1 MKNLTVLLLY
11 SPTGEVRGKMRRY
24 FYEVRANIFVGVI
37 SSSVRDTIWDKIK
50 TENIQASMIFSTNN
64 EQGFQYKTTKT
75 EDTYQFED
83 FNGIILPTSSDT
95 SLKLWELYAKPDCLL
110 IDHLLDVGCIA
121 EVLMQSGRAHSMVQ
135 AISENTGLTTDMLIN
150 SISWLCAVHDIGKAH
165 PDFISK
171 MYSNSTD
178 LTDLFNSL
186 LDRKL
191 ATEKYNQAFRHERF
205 SRTIVQNFF
214 NAKGYPEE
222 AVCFSGLLA
231 YHHQGKTV
239 NDFSDSIHLDNPEFT
254 NIHQQIFTIINKEWI
269 FDKSLCQHYSNAVLY
284 SILSIMVT
292 ADWIASGSQW
302 RTLLHKIGDR
312 RGCAQEFIKLN
323 QLSYIPMSA
332 RFSNIHWKDIFDFAP
347 NNLQQS
353 ILTITDTKQ
362 DLMIVEYPCGGG
374 KTEAAL
380 AAALK
385 IGGSKSGIYI
395 ATPTMSTAKGM
406 ASRMNQLA
414 KKAKLD
420 LNIPEFDSSA
430 LWSEDDMLKIP
441 PELWVSRSRHKMLYP
456 FAVGTVDQILKT
468 ILYARYSCIG
478 LMGLSDKVLIIDEVH
493 AYDSYMLTELKTLLR
508 WANFLK
514 IPIILLSAT
523 LPTITKN
530 ELLQAYGCTE
540 AELPT
545 STEYPL
551 ITTFNKDI
559 CQSFPVACE
568 GKTFKLNI
576 IKSDNPIETWNDL
589 LSKQYPGCTAYI
601 ESTVD
606 KTWQLFDIANQYDKN
621 AIMFNGRDTLA
632 HKEKKTDMLLKAL
645 GKSRDMRPEHLTLTA
660 TSIIEQSLDIDLDRM
675 ITNIAPIDLLIQRF
689 GRVWRHSDV
698 GTVREKEPI
707 DTPITIII
715 PSKLPTFIYDSQIL
729 KNTISILD
737 ELTEINTVSDA
748 RRLIDA
754 VYNSKELINNFAQ
767 NVRAGQAVIS
777 DPLNDEMLD
786 TRNSCYEKFY
796 SLMTATRD
804 TTYPT
809 VQIGFIDES
818 QVLADDIK
826 YEIVRNIIF
835 NNVVTVA
842 TTKLKLL
849 ADVERL
855 PVLNKELSD
864 VYLYDKATLLSLGI
878 CLTEDGLRW
887 DDSL

>member
-1 MKNLTVLLLY
+1 MKA
-11 SPTGEVRGKMRRY
+11 GI
-24 FYEVRANIFVGVI
+24 FFVGTT
-37 SSSVRDTIWDKIK
+37 SSSVSNVIWNKIK
-50 TENIQASMIFSTNN
+50 TESIQASMIFNADN
-64 EQGFQYKTTKT
+64 KQGFQYKNTKT
-75 EDTYQFED
+75 EDA
-83 FNGIILPTSSDT
+83 

-121 EVLMQSGRAHSMVQ
+121 EALMRVGRAYSMIQ
-135 AISENTGLTTDMLIN
+135 AISENAGLAADTLIS

-178 LTDLFNSL
+178 LADLFNSL

-191 ATEKYNQAFRHERF
+191 TAEKYNQTFRHERF
-205 SRTIVQNFF
+205 SRTIVQDFF
-214 NAKGYPEE
+214 NVEGYPEE

-254 NIHQQIFTIINKEWI
+254 NIHQQIFTIINREWT
-269 FDKSLCQHYSNAVLY
+269 FDKSLCQYYSNAVLY

-292 ADWIASGSQW
+292 ADWIASGDHW
-302 RTLLHKIGDR
+302 KTLLHKIGDR
-312 RGCAQEFIKLN
+312 KRCAQEFIKLN
-323 QLSYIPMSA
+323 QLSYIPMSE

-353 ILTITDTKQ
+353 ILTVTGTEQ

-395 ATPTMSTAKGM
+395 ATPTMSTARGM
-406 ASRMNQLA
+406 TNRMNQLA
-414 KKAKLD
+414 EKAELD
-420 LNIPEFDSSA
+420 LNIPEFDNSA

-493 AYDSYMLTELKTLLR
+493 AYDSYMLTALKTLLK
-508 WANFLK
+508 WSNFLK
-514 IPIILLSAT
+514 IPVILLSAT

-530 ELLQAYGCTE
+530 ELLQAYGCTK

-551 ITTFNKDI
+551 ITTFNKNK
-559 CQSFPVACE
+559 CQCFPVACE
-568 GKTFKLNI
+568 GKTFKINV
-576 IKSDNPIETWNDL
+576 IKSDNPIKTWEEF

-606 KTWQLFDIANQYDKN
+606 KTWQLFDIANQYDKT

-632 HKEKKTDMLLKAL
+632 HKEKKISMLLGAL
-645 GKSRDMRPEHLTLTA
+645 GKNREDRPKHLTLTA

-675 ITNIAPIDLLIQRF
+675 ITSIAPIDLLIQRF
-689 GRVWRHSDV
+689 GRVWRHSDI
-698 GTVREKEPI
+698 GTIREKEPV

-715 PSKLPTFIYDSQIL
+715 PSKLPTFVYDSQIL
-729 KNTISILD
+729 KNTISVLE
-737 ELTEINTVSDA
+737 ELTEINTVNDA

-767 NVRAGQAVIS
+767 NVRAGQNVIS
-777 DPLNDEMLD
+777 SPLNDEMLD
-786 TRNSCYEKFY
+786 TRNSCYEKFH

-809 VQIGFIDES
+809 VQIGLIDNPQS
-818 QVLADDIK
+818 LTDIK
-826 YEIVRNIIF
+826 YEAIRNIIF

-842 TTKLKLL
+842 ATKLKLL
-849 ADVERL
+849 AEAERL
-855 PVLNKELSD
+855 QVLNEELSD